1 MPLIPW
7 RFQCDLMID
16 ETGAAP
22 KVTDANPF
30 VTVFVAEVYTRDSTG
45 KKVLNRETSLPI
57 QVKAANLEEFLVA
70 STLDIDLHKYP
81 REKLPTPG
89 VAEEVEQPEEEEDTV
104 STPKRS
110 KK

>member
-57 QVKAANLEEFLVA
+57 QVRAANLAEFLVA
-70 STLDIDLHKYP
+70 STLEIDLIKYP
-81 REKLPTPG
+81 REKVPTP
-89 VAEEVEQPEEEEDTV
+89 VVTEQPSPKED
-104 STPKRS
+104 

>member
-7 RFQCDLMID
+7 RFQCDLTID
-16 ETGAAP
+16 EGGAAP

-57 QVKAANLEEFLVA
+57 QVRASNLPAFLAA
-70 STLDIDLHKYP
+70 STLDIDLIKYP
-81 REKLPTPG
+81 RDKMPG
-89 VAEEVEQPEEEEDTV
+89 ITEQPVKED
-104 STPKRS
+104 

>member
-7 RFQCDLMID
+7 RFQCDLTID

-22 KVTDANPF
+22 KVTDPNPF

-45 KKVLNRETSLPI
+45 KKVLNKETSLPI

-70 STLDIDLHKYP
+70 STLDIDLQKYP
-81 REKLPTPG
+81 REKLPTPS
-89 VAEEVEQPEEEEDTV
+89 VVEQPAEEEEHFD
-104 STPKRS
+104 SPPKRG
-110 KK
+110 KR